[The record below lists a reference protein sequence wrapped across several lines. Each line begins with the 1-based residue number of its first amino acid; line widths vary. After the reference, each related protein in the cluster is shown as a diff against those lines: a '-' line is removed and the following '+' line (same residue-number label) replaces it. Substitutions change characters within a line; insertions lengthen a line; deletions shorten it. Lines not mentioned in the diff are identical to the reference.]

1 MAFSLGGQGTYYF
14 LQLQYPQNKKENTTT
29 KQKKSYHVLWTRM
42 KAWVTF
48 MSYTADTHNK
58 FMGLALHQ
66 RVISLPPAA
75 AWQQREKK
83 SHFGL

>member
-1 MAFSLGGQGTYYF
+1 MAFFLGGYILLLIAAVSLEYI
-14 LQLQYPQNKKENTTT
+14 ENTTT
-29 KQKKSYHVLWTRM
+29 KQKKKSYHVLWTRM

>member
-1 MAFSLGGQGTYYF
+1 
-14 LQLQYPQNKKENTTT
+14 
-29 KQKKSYHVLWTRM
+29 M

-75 AWQQREKK
+75 AWQREKKK